1 MVIFQIIFAGVALGI
16 IGFVLYWF
24 GVILKA
30 GPDNTKDEVD
40 KDPRLK

>member
-1 MVIFQIIFAGVALGI
+1 MDILQILLALGSLGI

-30 GPDNTKDEVD
+30 GPEVTKDQIN